1 MHSSLVIRLPATDDA
16 PFEWVTVDRG
26 GADIGTPVQ
35 GQIAEAVPHAEHR
48 EIVILVP
55 ASKVLRLNV
64 KIPLKG
70 NARIRQALP
79 FALEEQLAGDIDK
92 QHFAFSKKDE
102 QGQLPVAVV
111 SRIQLRHWL
120 DLLHQHQLVPAAIY
134 SESDALTVA
143 PATARVLLDNNQVI
157 ISDPAG
163 EITVADESA
172 METLLDLFLDH
183 QETALENDATV
194 APVSLI
200 IYCKQATYDRHHSLW
215 DRLQMRT
222 ENIEIKLLADG
233 ALPYLAHQIATQ
245 ANVNLLQGEFAPKTE
260 LPFEWRQWR
269 TAAILLISFLGLNL
283 VYKGV
288 EYWQLSNADAA
299 LDAAAAEV
307 LNTTFPGVGTVPDP
321 WNELRSRL
329 GASGSGTDD
338 SEDST
343 DFAEALEVL
352 SGAFAQVP
360 GLSMETLSF
369 RSGSLDLQLIAPDVA
384 ALDRL
389 RQLISDPGKFSAE
402 IQSAN
407 PSDEVIEGR
416 INIKR
421 AETS

>member
-1 MHSSLVIRLPATDDA
+1 LPATDDSLV
-16 PFEWVTVDRG
+16 EWVTVDRD
-26 GADIGTPVQ
+26 GAEIGTPEQ
-35 GQIAEAVPHAEHR
+35 GLLAEAAPHAEHR
-48 EIVILVP
+48 KIVILVP

-64 KIPLKG
+64 RIPLKG

-102 QGQLPVAVV
+102 KGELPVAVV
-111 SRIQLRHWL
+111 SRVQLRHWL
-120 DLLHQHQLVPAAIY
+120 DLLHEHQIVPAAIY
-134 SESDALTVA
+134 SESDALSVA
-143 PATARVLLDNNQVI
+143 PATARVLLSNNQVI

-172 METLLDLFLDH
+172 METLLDLFLDN
-183 QETALENDATV
+183 QEAALENDATV

-200 IYCKQATYDRHHSLW
+200 IYCSQATYDQHHSLW

-233 ALPYLAHQIATQ
+233 ALPYLAHQIKTH
-245 ANVNLLQGEFAPKTE
+245 ANVNLLQGAFAPKTE
-260 LPFEWRQWR
+260 LPFEWPQWR
-269 TAAILLISFLGLNL
+269 IAAILLISFLGLNL

-307 LNTTFPGVGTVPDP
+307 FNTTFPGVGTVSDP

-338 SEDST
+338 SENST
-343 DFAEALEVL
+343 DFSEALEVL

-389 RQLISDPGKFSAE
+389 RQLISDPGQFSAE